1 MGDFMGAIHKELP
14 SKDFPVPASGVIRA
28 TVCTESGL
36 LPTPECGNHIT
47 TQWFLSGTEP
57 TEFCTIHSDKN
68 ATAVF
73 IDRLQ
78 KEMYK
83 SGFGYDDAY
92 DTSPLTIP
100 SDIFDGG
107 GGTQT
112 EDDAA
117 DGDADYNYLME

>member
-1 MGDFMGAIHKELP
+1 
-14 SKDFPVPASGVIRA
+14 
-28 TVCTESGL
+28 
-36 LPTPECGNHIT
+36 
-47 TQWFLSGTEP
+47 
-57 TEFCTIHSDKN
+57 
-68 ATAVF
+68 
-73 IDRLQ
+73 
-78 KEMYK
+78 MYK
-83 SGFGYDDAY
+83 SGFGYDDTY